1 MESWEGTS
9 IEEGMISGRYE
20 TDGTQLKV
28 KHYRVEKVRERLPE
42 EARFFR
48 GIPRATQRIEP
59 VSVSLASIY

>member
-1 MESWEGTS
+1 
-9 IEEGMISGRYE
+9 MISGRYE